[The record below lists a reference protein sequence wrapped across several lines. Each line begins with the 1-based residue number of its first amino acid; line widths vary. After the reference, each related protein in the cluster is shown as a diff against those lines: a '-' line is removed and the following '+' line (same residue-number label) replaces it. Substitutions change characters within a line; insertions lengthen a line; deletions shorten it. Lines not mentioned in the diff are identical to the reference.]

1 MSRVTVNVF
10 ANFAGSFWGAVISLF
25 FVPIYIRYLGM
36 EAYGLIGIST
46 SITVIMSLSDFGIT
60 AALMREMA
68 RGWKTEEDINEGR
81 QVFAILSRLYF
92 PLVMLLAGVVVV
104 AAPYIASDWIKAG
117 VLETGVVVKSL
128 RVIGIMVGLQLLAV
142 YFSAALLG
150 LQRQVLANIIGMATA
165 TVQAVGAVLILEF
178 YGPDIVAF
186 FVWQAVVLGIS
197 AAVTAMVVNSI
208 VPRAVKRAC
217 IDRAVFRRVI
227 RFALGMSG
235 ISVLSIVLT
244 QTDKVVLS
252 KLLSLE
258 QFGYYSLATVV
269 AMSLKRLFGPLFSA
283 FYPRLIELVRRDDP
297 TTLAYVYHLAS
308 QAMSAMVLPVSMLLM
323 FYSWEIVYVWTGDV
337 SIADRSHLLITML
350 VAGTAL
356 TGLTQTPYALQL
368 AHGWTRLALI
378 TNIVSSVFF
387 VPAVYLLGKYYGGE
401 GAAVA
406 WLALNLVYIFI
417 QVPLMHRRILTGD
430 LARWYLQDTLVP
442 GLAAAVPLVAIA
454 PLLGLFGEGRFL
466 SLVILVSACVVSMS
480 VAIFMA
486 NDLKGE
492 LRRRMFARNMTA

>member
-1 MSRVTVNVF
+1 MSRVTANVF

-36 EAYGLIGIST
+36 EAYGLIGIS
-46 SITVIMSLSDFGIT
+46 SAITVIMSLSDFGIT

-92 PLVMLLAGVVVV
+92 PLVMLLGGAIVVS
-104 AAPYIASDWIKAG
+104 APYIASDWIKAG
-117 VLETGVVVKSL
+117 MLETEVVVMTL
-128 RVIGIMVGLQLLAV
+128 RIIGIMASLQLLAV

-150 LQRQVLANIIGMATA
+150 LQRQVLANIIGMVTA
-165 TVQAVGAVLILEF
+165 TVQALGAVLVLEF

-186 FVWQAVVLGIS
+186 FAWQTLVLGIS
-197 AAVTAMVVNSI
+197 AAVTAVAVNSI
-208 VPRAVKRAC
+208 VPRAVKRGD
-217 IDRAVFRRVI
+217 IDRSVFRRVI

-283 FYPRLIELVRRDDP
+283 FYPRLIELVRRNDP
-297 TTLAYVYHLAS
+297 ATLSHVYHLAS
-308 QAMSAMVLPVSMLLM
+308 QAMGAMVLPVSMLLM

-337 SIADRSHLLITML
+337 SIADRSHMLITIL

-368 AHGWTRLALI
+368 AHGKTRLALI
-378 TNIVSSVFF
+378 INIVGAIFF

-401 GAAVA
+401 GAATA
-406 WLALNLVYIFI
+406 WLILNLAYILVY
-417 QVPLMHRRILTGD
+417 VPLAHKQIL
-430 LARWYLQDTLVP
+430 LHSLRRWYVRDTLIP
-442 GLAAAVPLVAIA
+442 GLAAAGPLLVALPLVRAIE
-454 PLLGLFGEGRFL
+454 GERISLFL
-466 SLVILVSACVVSMS
+466 IIAVAYLVSVAMAVLVARDLRDEIWRRIMSKVVS
-480 VAIFMA
+480 A
-486 NDLKGE
+486 
-492 LRRRMFARNMTA
+492 